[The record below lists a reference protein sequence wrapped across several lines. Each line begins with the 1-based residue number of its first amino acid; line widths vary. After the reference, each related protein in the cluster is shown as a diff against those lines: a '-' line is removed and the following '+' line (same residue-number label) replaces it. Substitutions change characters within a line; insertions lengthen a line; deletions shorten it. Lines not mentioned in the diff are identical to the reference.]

1 MMLHN
6 EPERAFNERI
16 ATRYRL
22 YSGLF
27 LGLPYD
33 LLQKVGR
40 LLPLFADHCARKL
53 ADSASPTQIVESFFT
68 DNPLISSV
76 SSNEVLF
83 LFLQLVERQVVLF
96 DALEDAAFVDT
107 HDLAAPGSVTHLL
120 QAVLRDDQRMQLGEL
135 LERTATRV
143 VLTAHP
149 TQFYPDTVQAVIQDL
164 RAALAASNAARV
176 EELLLQLGKTRFS
189 NRKRPTPV
197 DEARS
202 VLVTLEEVF
211 YEELPH
217 IVVRM
222 LVAAHGRESLVHQL
236 PRLPNLQVGFWPGG
250 DRDGN
255 PFVTPEVTRDVANL
269 LRERVLE
276 RHVATAS
283 SLTRRLTFDGVH
295 ERMLALAERLR
306 LTWLAAAGRNATA
319 GLLDEPA
326 AAQPYSSANELLSEL
341 IALRDV
347 IVAQHQSLFI
357 DELDDFIVKVHLFGF
372 HFASIDLR
380 QSSDVCFASLREVID
395 SRESGFDLT
404 EADNALLHAAESAQ
418 QVPLDVLERM
428 VNSARTL
435 SPEVVQGCSP
445 LTRDMLEVLRLVLD
459 VQTSNGELGL
469 HRFIISHTRGPEDA
483 LVILVLARLAGLAPG
498 RCALDIV
505 PLFESIT
512 DLQNSESIL
521 RQMLDCPSYRVHL
534 AKRREQVVMVGF
546 SDGTK
551 DGGYL
556 AANWG
561 IREAKRRLTSLG
573 RSRGIE
579 LVFFDGRGGP
589 PARGGGNTHHFYRS
603 RDAGIEQFQNQL
615 TIQGQTI
622 SSNFGSRDMGRY
634 HIEQLHTAN
643 LENLLFPTAGED
655 PPSRFRPVMNELSTL
670 AHQAYRELRDHPS
683 FLSFLAEYSPLP
695 LFDHLTFASRPVTR
709 RSSRQLDL
717 ANLRAIPFVATFSV
731 LKIQIPG
738 FYGLGAALSELI
750 RAGRLAELEQL
761 YRESRFFRALLENAA
776 MSLLKSRFDI
786 SAHLNGDERFGP
798 LWRRLRDE
806 ATRVEQ
812 CLLRVSHQ
820 PWLLYND
827 PLNRASIRFREDI
840 VLPLLVIVHHA
851 VAKYNEYRRAD
862 NTETP
867 EAIEARRMA
876 LKGIAAVINAT
887 RNAA

>member
-1 MMLHN
+1 
-6 EPERAFNERI
+6 
-16 ATRYRL
+16 L

-40 LLPLFADHCARKL
+40 LLPLFADHCTRKL
-53 ADSASPTQIVESFFT
+53 AEKASPTQIVESFFT
-68 DNPLISSV
+68 DNSLINGIA
-76 SSNEVLF
+76 SNEALF
-83 LFLQLVERQVVLF
+83 LFLQLAERQVVLF
-96 DALEDAAFVDT
+96 DALEDAAFADT

-120 QAVLRDDQRMQLGEL
+120 QAVLRDDQRAHLSDL
-135 LERTATRV
+135 LDRTATRV

-164 RAALAASNAARV
+164 RAALVASNSARV

-189 NRKRPTPV
+189 NRKRPSPV

-211 YEELPH
+211 YEELPR

-222 LVAAHGRESLVHQL
+222 LVAAHGRDALVHRL
-236 PRLPNLQVGFWPGG
+236 PQLPNLQVGFWPGG

-269 LRERVLE
+269 LKEHVLE
-276 RHVATAS
+276 RHLATAS
-283 SLTRRLTFDGVH
+283 TLIRRLTFDGVH
-295 ERMLALAERLR
+295 ERMLALAERLK
-306 LTWLAAAGRNATA
+306 LTWLIAAGRNQTPAV
-319 GLLDEPA
+319 LDEPVA
-326 AAQPYSSANELLSEL
+326 ERPYANANELLLEL
-341 IALRDV
+341 VGLRDV
-347 IVAQHQSLFI
+347 IVEQHQGLFV
-357 DELDDFIVKVHLFGF
+357 DELDAFIAKVHLFGF

-380 QSSDVCFASLREVID
+380 QSSDVCFSSLCEVIENPASGLVLTEPELASLR
-395 SRESGFDLT
+395 GAQT
-404 EADNALLHAAESAQ
+404 AQ
-418 QVPLDVLERM
+418 QVPIDLLERLIG
-428 VNSARTL
+428 SARAVT
-435 SPEVVQGCSP
+435 PELIAGCSP
-445 LTRDMLEVLRLVLD
+445 LTRDTLDVLRSVLEIQD
-459 VQTSNGELGL
+459 SNGELGL
-469 HRFIISHTRGPEDA
+469 HRFVISHTRGAEDA
-483 LVILVLARLAGLAPG
+483 LVVLVLARLAGLAEN
-498 RCALDIV
+498 RCALDVV
-505 PLFESIT
+505 PLFESIQ

-521 RQMLDCPSYRVHL
+521 RQMLDSPSYRAHL
-534 AKRREQVVMVGF
+534 AKRRDQIVMVGF

-556 AANWG
+556 AANWN
-561 IREAKRRLTSLG
+561 IREAKRRLTALG
-573 RSRGIE
+573 RSRGVQ

-589 PARGGGNTHHFYRS
+589 PARGGGNTHQFYRS
-603 RDAGIEQFQNQL
+603 RDAGIEQLQNQL

-634 HIEQLHTAN
+634 HIEQLYTAN
-643 LENLLFPTAGED
+643 LENLLFPTSGED
-655 PPSRFRPVMNELSTL
+655 PPARFRPLVDELSTL
-670 AHQAYRELRDHPS
+670 SHRAYRELREDQNLLT
-683 FLSFLAEYSPLP
+683 FLDEYSPLP
-695 LFDHLTFASRPVTR
+695 LFDHLTFASRPVAR
-709 RSSRQLDL
+709 RASHQLEL
-717 ANLRAIPFVATFSV
+717 GNLRAIPFVATFSV

-738 FYGLGAALSELI
+738 YYGLGAALGELI

-786 SAHLNGDERFGP
+786 TAHLERDERFGP

-806 ATRVEQ
+806 AMRVEQ

-851 VAKYNEYRRAD
+851 VGRYNEYRRASNLD
-862 NTETP
+862 AP
-867 EAIEARRMA
+867 EAAEARRMA